1 MFSTH
6 SPPIKTVSPGSQAND
21 LSIPAKL
28 HFCWIGAHLPWAYIF
43 AVLSAAE
50 NSELPEILLHHTD
63 TLAASAE
70 TDALSRDTRIR
81 LRRLDAPA
89 LLHEAGISLG
99 VGPALQTLYARLEMP
114 VARADVVRAAILYLE
129 GGIYLDLDTVTVA
142 SLRPLLSAEQFL
154 GSERIV
160 WPQAACATR
169 APSLLMR
176 HLALDVIRK
185 ACKQLP
191 HGWRSFR
198 RLEKFYSLGANNA
211 VMGCA
216 PGAPFM
222 AEYLLAM
229 LELPP
234 DRQADRYALGPHL
247 LQDVLA
253 RHGKQGVVVHK
264 PDVFYPLPPEISE
277 HWFRP
282 VRTPRLSQVLL
293 SETRVVHWYAS
304 VRTKRRVAEVS
315 PAYVMNNRHHQLYSA
330 LVCEHVHAMGA
341 LTADLSH

>member
-1 MFSTH
+1 
-6 SPPIKTVSPGSQAND
+6 

-28 HFCWIGAHLPWAYIF
+28 HFCWIGTHLPWAYIF

-50 NSELPEILLHHTD
+50 NSDLPEIFLHHTD
-63 TLAASAE
+63 ELEESAE
-70 TDALSRDTRIR
+70 TNALCHDSRIR

-89 LLHEAGISLG
+89 RLLEAGSRLG
-99 VGPALQTLYARLEMP
+99 IGRALQTLYARLEMP

-142 SLRPLLSAEQFL
+142 SLRPLLDVEQFL

-160 WPQAACATR
+160 WPQAAR
-169 APSLLMR
+169 ASHSPLLLAR
-176 HLALDVIRK
+176 HLALDLLRK

-191 HGWRSFR
+191 QGWKSFR
-198 RLEKFYSLGANNA
+198 CLEEFYSLGVNNA
-211 VMGCA
+211 VMGCVA
-216 PGAPFM
+216 GAALM

-234 DRQADRYALGPHL
+234 RRQAERYALGPHL
-247 LQDVLA
+247 LQDVLE
-253 RHGKQGVVVHK
+253 RHGKRDVVVHK

-282 VRTPRLSQVLL
+282 VRKPRPSQVL
-293 SETRVVHWYAS
+293 SGDTRVVHWYAS
-304 VRTKRRVAEVS
+304 VRTSRRVADVS
-315 PAYVMNNRHHQLYSA
+315 PAYVIGNRGHQLYSA
-330 LVCEHVHAMGA
+330 LVCEHVHAIGA
-341 LTADLSH
+341 LNADHPH